1 MTTLDENLFEYSSA
15 DFAKYKDFAT
25 EEDTTAFVQLLNTNG
40 IPYQV
45 KKQTTLVDSAII
57 GSPMLPT
64 YWIEIPR
71 SDFKLVNAL
80 LEKEAE
86 LLTPADLSAHY
97 LNQLSNEEL
106 LDIVN
111 KSESWSPDAFIV
123 AKALLKLRGVQL
135 SETNLQ
141 TQRIQR
147 IQEIRQPK
155 EVNPTWLLFYF
166 ILAIASGALLFI
178 WGIVACAGM
187 GFYYRTWEETD
198 PNGNKFTV
206 FGPKTRKSGEWI
218 VGLLIISAIMGIV
231 WRTLVVHD

>member
-1 MTTLDENLFEYSSA
+1 MTTLDESLFDSTST

-25 EEDTTAFVQLLNTNG
+25 QDDATAFVQLLKING
-40 IPYQV
+40 IKHQV

-57 GSPMLPT
+57 GSPMVPA
-64 YWIEIPR
+64 YWVEIPR
-71 SDFKLVNAL
+71 SDFRQVNTI

-86 LLTPADLSAHY
+86 LLTPGDLSSHY
-97 LNQLSNEEL
+97 LNELTNEEL

-123 AKALLKLRGVQL
+123 AKSLLKQRGVQL
-135 SETNLQ
+135 SETILQ

-147 IQEIRQPK
+147 IQEMRQPK
-155 EVNPTWLLFYF
+155 EINSGWLLFYF
-166 ILAIASGALLFI
+166 ILAIASGAMLFI

-218 VGLLIISAIMGIV
+218 VGLLILSAIMGIV
-231 WRTLVVHD
+231 WRTMVIHD